1 MASKSPAPEIKP
13 AIIDEEEIDKGQIVK
28 AEIDTTK
35 SEEEDENEN
44 ENVEFDYESNRSPF
58 PEGRS

>member
-1 MASKSPAPEIKP
+1 MASKSLATEIKP
-13 AIIDEEEIDKGQIVK
+13 AIIDGKEIDEGQIVK

-35 SEEEDENEN
+35 SEDEN

-58 PEGRS
+58 PEGKS

>member
-35 SEEEDENEN
+35 SEDDN

>member
-1 MASKSPAPEIKP
+1 MVSKSPAPEIKP

-35 SEEEDENEN
+35 SEDENEN

>member
-1 MASKSPAPEIKP
+1 MASKSLATEIKP
-13 AIIDEEEIDKGQIVK
+13 AIIHGKDIDEGQIVK

-35 SEEEDENEN
+35 SEDEN